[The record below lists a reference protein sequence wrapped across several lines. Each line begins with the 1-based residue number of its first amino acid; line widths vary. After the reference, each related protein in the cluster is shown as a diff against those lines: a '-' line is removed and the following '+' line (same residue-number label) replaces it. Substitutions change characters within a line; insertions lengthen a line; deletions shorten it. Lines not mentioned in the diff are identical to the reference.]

1 MLKKLL
7 SNIFMFKNLEENDMN
22 IILDATHKKVYEA
35 GDEVI
40 K

>member
-1 MLKKLL
+1 
-7 SNIFMFKNLEENDMN
+7 MFKNLEEKDMN
-22 IILDATHKKVYEA
+22 IILDAMQKKIYEA